1 MVQGLWRFFH
11 SLTLAEILKENHVKL
26 IIDVSYQNNKA
37 KVVGGFFENWNDEQ
51 FLKINENTVNEIQEY
66 IPGEFYK
73 RELPCILE
81 FLNEFDLNGIEFI
94 IIDGFTYLNDNYKK
108 GLGAYLFE
116 NLNKTIPIIGVAKSK
131 FYDNTKNVIE
141 IFRGESKNPLYVS
154 SIGLDLLKAAT
165 LIKNMHG
172 NHRLPH
178 LIKLVDT
185 QTKKL

>member
-1 MVQGLWRFFH
+1 M
-11 SLTLAEILKENHVKL
+11 KL

-37 KVVGGFFENWNDEQ
+37 KVVGGFFENWDDEQ
-51 FLKINENTVNEIQEY
+51 FLKIVDTTVNQVQKY

-81 FLNEFDLNGIEFI
+81 FLNEFDLSEIEFI

-108 GLGAYLFE
+108 GLGAHLFE
-116 NLNKTIPIIGVAKSK
+116 SLNEAIPIIGVAKSK

-154 SIGLDLLKAAT
+154 SIGFDLSKAAT

-172 NHRLPH
+172 NYRLPH
-178 LIKLVDT
+178 LVKLVDT